1 MDDAHRLY
9 AALFSHSSLSLSVFK
24 LATPQ
29 QLSVIVD
36 TLYPS
41 FYPSFTILPP
51 AEKSLQT
58 SAQLQWNQLLADA
71 SPLRVAFVTHT
82 LLSLLRLYVN
92 KQANDDTIEKL
103 RLILSVGRRFEE
115 LTPSWAA
122 RTSFAWR
129 SM

>member
-58 SAQLQWNQLLADA
+58 TAQLQWNQLLADA

-103 RLILSVGRRFEE
+103 RLILSVGRRFED
-115 LTPSWAA
+115 
-122 RTSFAWR
+122 
-129 SM
+129 

>member
-9 AALFSHSSLSLSVFK
+9 LALFSHSSLSLSVFK

-29 QLSVIVD
+29 QLSVIID

-41 FYPSFTILPP
+41 FYPSFMILPP
-51 AEKSLQT
+51 KEESLQT
-58 SAQLQWNQLLADA
+58 SAQLEWNRLVANA

-82 LLSLLRLYVN
+82 LLSLLRLYAN

-103 RLILSVGRRFEE
+103 RLILSVSSKSSR
-115 LTPSWAA
+115 
-122 RTSFAWR
+122 
-129 SM
+129 